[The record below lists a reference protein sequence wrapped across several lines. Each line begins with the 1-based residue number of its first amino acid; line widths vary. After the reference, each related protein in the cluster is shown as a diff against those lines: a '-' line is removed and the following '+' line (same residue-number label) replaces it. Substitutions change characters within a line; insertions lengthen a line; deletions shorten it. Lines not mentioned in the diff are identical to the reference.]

1 MYQEGSY
8 RTIHSPANF
17 KTQGGGPVFPYRPGP
32 ASPFARHQELN
43 LWGNVGVE
51 LSWSWRSHEKT
62 SMRFGIV
69 THSQTSSENTALSV
83 SSHVIVNNKDDG
95 PDLVI
100 PCRKRS
106 GMVQS
111 GQHLRSYRSSAPLL
125 SPGAFHP
132 PCR

>member
-69 THSQTSSENTALSV
+69 THSQTSSENTALSLD
-83 SSHVIVNNKDDG
+83 NKG
-95 PDLVI
+95 GGSDLAI
-100 PCRKRS
+100 PCCNQLDIVK
-106 GMVQS
+106 S
-111 GQHLRSYRSSAPLL
+111 GQDLIGPTRARIGCQISSGLL
-125 SPGAFHP
+125 
-132 PCR
+132 C